1 MSSSDAVNVIVVGAG
16 AAGLMAAVAAAQG
29 GAQVRL
35 LDSQTKIG
43 AKILVSGGGRC
54 NVTNEFVDASRFHTE
69 AATANISVA
78 NGDASSAS
86 LKRANSS
93 GGRPFVTRVLRAFS
107 VEDTHRFFEA
117 QGVTL
122 KLEETGKFFPVSNS
136 SRTVLDALLNAV
148 RDSGAE
154 LVTGCPVLGL
164 RAVEHSNE
172 RAKSSRQEGGYSSQP
187 TSEPNDEHSPSE
199 AAAAWL
205 VNTAHGAMRARAVVL
220 CSGGLALPKS
230 GSNGAG
236 YSFAT
241 RLGHTLVPTTP
252 ALTPLLANCPAHAA
266 LSGVT
271 LPVRLSL
278 CNGKADNQ
286 SGDKNRGQILAR
298 YDGSF
303 LFTHI
308 GYSGPVAL
316 NISRHVARERA
327 SKPDATVFLR
337 LLPDIEDGG
346 EKRFWHEF
354 VRDNARKSLS
364 NALSEMLPRRVAE
377 MVEAQCNATQT
388 TVGRLNSAQ
397 QSEARRLLFDCA
409 LPIHAVADY
418 VKAEATAGGIA
429 LAEIEPATMMSRLR
443 PGLFFAGEICDV
455 DGWLGGYNFQW
466 AWSSGVVAGRAAA
479 RLSLKL
485 RL

>member
-1 MSSSDAVNVIVVGAG
+1 MSSSDAVDVVVIGAG
-16 AAGLMAAVAAAQG
+16 AAGLMAAIAAAQG
-29 GAQVRL
+29 GARVQL

-69 AATANISVA
+69 TPAA
-78 NGDASSAS
+78 NGAASRRGA
-86 LKRANSS
+86 AS
-93 GGRPFVTRVLRAFS
+93 GGRPFITRVLRAFS

-117 QGVTL
+117 LGVSL
-122 KLEETGKFFPVSNS
+122 KLEETGKYFPVSDS
-136 SRTVLDALLNAV
+136 SRTVLDALLAAV

-164 RAVEHSNE
+164 RAGGCSSARARRSEHE
-172 RAKSSRQEGGYSSQP
+172 R
-187 TSEPNDEHSPSE
+187 EPNDEHSQVESE
-199 AAAAWL
+199 AAWL
-205 VNTAHGAMRARAVVL
+205 VNTARGEMQARAIVL
-220 CSGGLALPKS
+220 CTGGLALPKS

-236 YSFAT
+236 YAFAT
-241 RLGHTLVPTTP
+241 RMGHMLVPTTP
-252 ALTPLLANCPAHAA
+252 ALTPLLANCPPHAA

-278 CNGKADNQ
+278 RSDKGSDTG
-286 SGDKNRGQILAR
+286 SGQTLAR

-303 LFTHI
+303 LFTHV

-316 NISRHVARERA
+316 NISRHVVRERA
-327 SKPDATVFLR
+327 SKPDATVFWR

-346 EKRFWHEF
+346 ENRFWHEF
-354 VRDNARKSLS
+354 VRDNARKNLG
-364 NALSEMLPRRVAE
+364 NALAEMLPRRVAE
-377 MVEAQCNATQT
+377 MVEAQCGAGQT
-388 TVGRLNSAQ
+388 PVGRLSNVQ
-397 QSEARRLLFDCA
+397 QAEARRLLLDCA
-409 LPIHAVADY
+409 LPIHALADY

-479 RLSLKL
+479 RYAARHTLETSHA
-485 RL
+485 